1 MTRETAANDV
11 AATAA
16 RVTLREITAD
26 TVLDVVQLET
36 AEAQR
41 RYVAPNAVSLAQ
53 ALFAPEAWYRAIY
66 CGDTLVGFVMLED
79 ESQRSPPPAEPE
91 VALWRLM
98 IDRRHQRRGLG
109 RAAVACVIDHVRRK
123 GGFRQLL
130 VSVVPGE
137 AGPLPFYRAL
147 GFVPLG
153 EGDDGELLLAR
164 ALDEGGTAPEAT
176 RG

>member
-1 MTRETAANDV
+1 MTPETVDNDV
-11 AATAA
+11 AAAA
-16 RVTLREITAD
+16 AQVTLREITAD

-79 ESQRSPPPAEPE
+79 ESLRSPPPAAPDI
-91 VALWRLM
+91 ALWRLM
-98 IDRRHQRRGLG
+98 IDRRYQRRGLG

-137 AGPLPFYRAL
+137 AGPLPFYRTL
-147 GFVPLG
+147 GFEPRG
-153 EGDDGELLLAR
+153 KGDDGELLLAY
-164 ALDEGGTAPEAT
+164 ALGDEDSSP
-176 RG
+176 